1 MRETIEH
8 NQWAAYFSEFN
19 RRNRWRPTKLVVS
32 NGAGARELEHGL
44 PLVGISLAVDHEGST
59 RVHILLGGHDAM
71 ESRYQTFTITGVTRV
86 TPKCGFDGRVE
97 TLEFEDEHGKTNL
110 LRFEPMSVVCPMGRS
125 DLNYANVIDP
135 RRI

>member
-1 MRETIEH
+1 MRETIER

-19 RRNRWRPTKLVVS
+19 RRNRWRPTRLVVS
-32 NGAGARELEHGL
+32 NGTDARELERGL
-44 PLVGISLAVDHEGST
+44 PLVGISLAADHEGST

-110 LRFEPMSVVCPMGRS
+110 LCFEPMSAACPVWAS
-125 DLNYANVIDP
+125 DLKHADVIDS
-135 RRI
+135 RRV